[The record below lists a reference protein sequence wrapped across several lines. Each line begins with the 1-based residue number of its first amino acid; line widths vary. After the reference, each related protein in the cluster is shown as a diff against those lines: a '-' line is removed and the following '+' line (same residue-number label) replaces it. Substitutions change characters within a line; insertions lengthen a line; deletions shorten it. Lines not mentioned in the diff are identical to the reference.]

1 MRPLSQSNDLMTV
14 QIAFLE
20 VPDAPGRV
28 VQPGDISEGD
38 GNSITVPLNRGGD
51 IIEQQIAKKQFT
63 FNVKGLSSSEVT
75 ELKSISDANLLNL
88 VAGTNPT
95 IRSIAY
101 SGLTYADCFLR
112 SVKPSGAVSVGD
124 EEIVDSTSLVYETLG
139 RYLV

>member
-1 MRPLSQSNDLMTV
+1 MSV
-14 QIAFLE
+14 AIAFLE

-63 FNVKGLSSSEVT
+63 FKVRGLSASEVT
-75 ELKSISDANLLNL
+75 ALKSLSDTNLTNL

-95 IRSIAY
+95 IKSVSY
-101 SGLTYADCFLR
+101 SGLTFDDCFLR
-112 SVKPSGAVSVGD
+112 SVKPSGSVTIGD
-124 EEIVDSTSLVYETLG
+124 DQIVDSTDLLYETLG